1 MEGSGPLVFPHC
13 PLLAAAG
20 PLFLYDEDE
29 EEDEEKTD
37 NNDDDYDV
45 YDEEDDKNR

>member
-20 PLFLYDEDE
+20 PPFLYDEDE
-29 EEDEEKTD
+29 EEDEEKTKVSP
-37 NNDDDYDV
+37 YCPLLATH
-45 YDEEDDKNR
+45 R